1 MGERDFVIDNRQFLF
16 IDFDH
21 DHPSWQGSKLGAMK
35 KKVRAVSESNTFT
48 VVTCSFPGSAHGCIG
63 ERQDVYA
70 IPNIVRPFPIMR
82 SSRNYWNQYE
92 LPPSSNNPASLT
104 TRFGATI
111 DVEQNHVRFLGDLV
125 LNLWD
130 CGGQD
135 SFMDSYL
142 STQRSTIF
150 QHVAVLIYVFDIETR
165 EAVKDLEYYRDCIDG
180 LKKYSSEA
188 KVFLLVHKMDLVRES
203 PDDALAKKRTQLEQ
217 ESTDLT
223 VTVFGTSIY
232 NESLYRVRCFIIP
245 LKTPGPKLLCTR
257 PGLVSFTP

>member
-1 MGERDFVIDNRQFLF
+1 MET
-16 IDFDH
+16 
-21 DHPSWQGSKLGAMK
+21 
-35 KKVRAVSESNTFT
+35 NT
-48 VVTCSFPGSAHGCIG
+48 P
-63 ERQDVYA
+63 Y
-70 IPNIVRPFPIMR
+70 
-82 SSRNYWNQYE
+82 
-92 LPPSSNNPASLT
+92 PPSSNNPASLT

-165 EAVKDLEYYRDCIDG
+165 EGFKDLDYYRDCIDG
-180 LKKYSSEA
+180 LKKYSAEA
-188 KVFLLVHKMDLVRES
+188 KVFLLVHKMDLVRENAAS
-203 PDDALAKKRTQLEQ
+203 VLAKKRAQLEQ
-217 ESTDLT
+217 ESAGLQ

-232 NESLYRVRCFIIP
+232 NESLYRVTLP
-245 LKTPGPKLLCTR
+245 YLLAPTSDGDPEFR
-257 PGLVSFTP
+257 RGLVSFTA

>member
-1 MGERDFVIDNRQFLF
+1 MSTL
-16 IDFDH
+16 
-21 DHPSWQGSKLGAMK
+21 
-35 KKVRAVSESNTFT
+35 
-48 VVTCSFPGSAHGCIG
+48 
-63 ERQDVYA
+63 
-70 IPNIVRPFPIMR
+70 
-82 SSRNYWNQYE
+82 
-92 LPPSSNNPASLT
+92 PSSNNPASLT

-165 EAVKDLEYYRDCIDG
+165 EAIKDLIYYRDCIEG
-180 LKKYSSEA
+180 LKKYSPEA
-188 KVFLLVHKMDLVRES
+188 NVFLLVHKTDLVREN
-203 PDDALAKKRTQLEQ
+203 ANGVLAKKRTQLEQ
-217 ESTDLT
+217 ESADLT

-232 NESLYRVRCFIIP
+232 NESLYRVRYP
-245 LKTPGPKLLCTR
+245 TSRPDLLKVTVL
-257 PGLVSFTP
+257 

>member
-1 MGERDFVIDNRQFLF
+1 METNPR
-16 IDFDH
+16 H
-21 DHPSWQGSKLGAMK
+21 
-35 KKVRAVSESNTFT
+35 
-48 VVTCSFPGSAHGCIG
+48 
-63 ERQDVYA
+63 
-70 IPNIVRPFPIMR
+70 
-82 SSRNYWNQYE
+82 SR
-92 LPPSSNNPASLT
+92 SSNNPASLT

-165 EAVKDLEYYRDCIDG
+165 EALKDLDYYRDCIDG
-180 LKKYSSEA
+180 LKKYSAEA
-188 KVFLLVHKMDLVRES
+188 KVFLLVHKMDLVREN
-203 PDDALAKKRTQLEQ
+203 AGGVLAKKRGQLEE
-217 ESTDLT
+217 ESGDMP

-232 NESLYRVRCFIIP
+232 NESLYRVWY
-245 LKTPGPKLLCTR
+245 
-257 PGLVSFTP
+257 LVSHRWLAMLSYCALGVVSDRPQLDPERQHPVETPLDAGAGVQRHRGCSV